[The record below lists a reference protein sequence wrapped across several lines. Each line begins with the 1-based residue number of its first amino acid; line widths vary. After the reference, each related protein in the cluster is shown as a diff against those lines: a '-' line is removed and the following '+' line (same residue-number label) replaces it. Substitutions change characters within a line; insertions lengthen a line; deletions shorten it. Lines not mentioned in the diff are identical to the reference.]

1 MSFSLAA
8 PGYFERVGANNF
20 SNRQRRLEILISGA
34 LSIDA
39 TPVAS
44 WVDTP
49 PSRVFALVSGC
60 AHKGNSH
67 FEIAEEFI
75 SLYVELRKVAVA
87 RLAASPSHTAMS
99 HLFSKSH
106 HIQRLLA
113 KSKGITLNPVVPI
126 LYINIL
132 LWETETWSVASSSQ
146 LRDFYTKN
154 LKRTDVDLEG
164 GVELLFWG
172 LMFDFSSNSVLRPD
186 WMQLI
191 GRFLH
196 VVTTLNTETRALLS
210 KTLLEFVTALHPDN
224 ESEWWSGEALREIV
238 HNELQG

>member
-1 MSFSLAA
+1 MSSTLAA
-8 PGYFERVGANNF
+8 PAHFERVGASTF
-20 SNRQRRLEILISGA
+20 SNKQRRLDVLLSGA
-34 LSIDA
+34 LSIEA

-49 PSRVFALVSGC
+49 PSHVFALVSGC
-60 AHKGNSH
+60 AHKGNSQ

-75 SLYVELRKVAVA
+75 SLYVELRMVAVA
-87 RLAASPSHTAMS
+87 RLAASPSHTAIS
-99 HLFSKSH
+99 HLFSNSH
-106 HIQRLLA
+106 HIQRLLT
-113 KSKGITLNPVVPI
+113 KSKGITLSPVAPI

-154 LKRTDVDLEG
+154 LKRSDIDLEG

-172 LMFDFSSNSVLRPD
+172 LMFDFCSNSVLRPD
-186 WMQLI
+186 WVRLI
-191 GRFLH
+191 ARFMH
-196 VVTTLNTETRALLS
+196 VVTTLKTETRALLS
-210 KTLLEFVTALHPDN
+210 KTLLGFVTALHPDK

-238 HNELQG
+238 HNEFQR